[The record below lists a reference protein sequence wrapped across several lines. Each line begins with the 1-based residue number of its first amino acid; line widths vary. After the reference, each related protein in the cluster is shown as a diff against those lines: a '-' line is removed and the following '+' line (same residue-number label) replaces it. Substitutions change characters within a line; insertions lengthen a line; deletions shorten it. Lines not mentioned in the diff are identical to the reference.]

1 MMRALVAREAAWST
15 SSRGIAT
22 ALWTHVVW
30 LALFVGI
37 WGRGA
42 GLPLLSGTLYEQ
54 TLAVQWMLLAFLLPW
69 VAARTIAIERGDAI
83 VWTSSL
89 VGLPP
94 SRILV
99 ARIVTQSAALALVV
113 AAGFPLIVIAQRM
126 SDTSSARQLV
136 DQTVVLACGF
146 VVATLVTALQ
156 MVLASRVAVWLVA
169 TLATVA
175 LVWTFETREVS
186 MPLLAFVLAMAGLAG
201 AVLVAVRG
209 DSRLRYL
216 SEEPA

>member
-1 MMRALVAREAAWST
+1 MMRALVGREAAWSA
-15 SSRGIAT
+15 SSSGIAT
-22 ALWTHVVW
+22 ALWTHAAW

-37 WGRGA
+37 WGRGP

-69 VAARTIAIERGDAI
+69 TAARTIAIERGDAI

-94 SRILV
+94 SRILA
-99 ARIVTQSAALALVV
+99 ARIVTLWAALALVV
-113 AAGFPLIVIAQRM
+113 AAGWPSIVIAQRM
-126 SDTSSARQLV
+126 SDTSPVRVLV
-136 DQTVVLACGF
+136 DQTVVVACGF
-146 VVATLVTALQ
+146 AVATLVTALQ
-156 MVLASRVAVWLVA
+156 TVLASRVAVWLIA

-175 LVWTFETREVS
+175 VVWTFETRDVS
-186 MPLLAFVLAMAGLAG
+186 TPIVALVLAIVGLAG
-201 AVLVAVRG
+201 ATLVAVRS

-216 SEEPA
+216 SEETA